1 MTLIPELVS
10 GELYKEHITLMS
22 CTPEPVIWSCDTAQ
36 QMPYFD
42 SCQGSGHDMAVQHQ
56 FNQFVCIGYKLV
68 DFLHLLT

>member
-22 CTPEPVIWSCDTAQ
+22 CTPEPVIWSCDTGL

-42 SCQGSGHDMAVQHQ
+42 SCQVVMTWLSGTSLISLYALDS
-56 FNQFVCIGYKLV
+56 K
-68 DFLHLLT
+68 

>member
-22 CTPEPVIWSCDTAQ
+22 CIPEPVIWSCDTGQ

-42 SCQGSGHDMAVQHQ
+42 SCQVVMTWLSNTSLISLYALDT
-56 FNQFVCIGYKLV
+56 N
-68 DFLHLLT
+68 